1 MNLFGNN
8 CGCNRGIFGGND
20 SILWFLILVLLI
32 FCNCGNNDNDCGCG
46 CNNNNNE
53 CCC

>member
-1 MNLFGNN
+1 MNWFGNN
-8 CGCNRGIFGGND
+8 CGCNGGMFGGSD

-32 FCNCGNNDNDCGCG
+32 FCNCNNNNDCGCG